1 MNIFNFQ
8 NKYKLPYGYD
18 FLAPV
23 INHTQLQQHYEG
35 HLLKYYERLEKLI
48 AEHKLEDMS
57 NDLVELVKFSF
68 GKQNLLDVFNTAG
81 QIVNHIHFFE
91 NFTGQDI
98 EVNLLKKIQS
108 TYSKTSITEDS
119 LNTADKFGFGSS
131 WLWVASSK
139 NDEIKMFVTPNGF
152 IPENLDFIDK
162 ILLCIDLWEHAY
174 YLQYM
179 NNRNE
184 YIKQVIAKTNIY
196 KFLK

>member
-8 NKYKLPYGYD
+8 NVYKMPYGYD
-18 FLAPV
+18 FLSPA
-23 INHTQLQQHYEG
+23 INDMQLKQHYEG
-35 HLLKYYERLEKLI
+35 HLLKYYDKLAKLI
-48 AEHKLEDMS
+48 TEHKLESMS
-57 NDLVELVKFSF
+57 NNLIELVKFTF

-98 EVNLLKKIQS
+98 EVNILKKLQN
-108 TYSKTSITEDS
+108 TYSKSSLIEEAIITS
-119 LNTADKFGFGSS
+119 NKFGFGSS
-131 WLWVASSK
+131 WLWLASSK
-139 NDEIKMFVTPNGF
+139 SEEIKIFVTPNGF

-162 ILLCIDLWEHAY
+162 ILMCIDLWEHAY

-179 NNRNE
+179 HNRNE